1 LVVCDRGHR
10 RPHLRTVAR
19 KRRGQGLPSP
29 NGPNPAFDDGDDE
42 SFVADHAKGTI
53 VINNSL
59 TGLAAGRTDTSR
71 FQRRRDAAILTV
83 LSTLLL
89 ALTALGSVF
98 LTPAEAAAEGFILR
112 SNEQLRS
119 GQRLVSSDGQYVLV
133 MQGDGNLVEYAPGNR
148 PIWASGTNA
157 RDSVVRMQSDGNVVI
172 IAPGNRP
179 VWATGTNGNSGA
191 TLELQTD
198 ANLVVY
204 AQGHAPRW
212 ASGSTQSGTTL
223 GDRIVSVARGE
234 LINTSRNKEQGGY
247 NCNFYTRDLLK
258 RNVCEAWCADFA
270 RWVWRQAGANT
281 AELDAG
287 AVSFVRYGDDTHNR
301 TWRPYNSASAARVGD
316 AAVFNYRSGS
326 ASHVGLV
333 TRVNKAAGTITIIEG
348 NAGDNDNQVSQR
360 TFVPSA
366 GGVTGFTSPVS

>member
-1 LVVCDRGHR
+1 VITNCLLG
-10 RPHLRTVAR
+10 LVAR
-19 KRRGQGLPSP
+19 HTGTSRSPRRRGS
-29 NGPNPAFDDGDDE
+29 
-42 SFVADHAKGTI
+42 
-53 VINNSL
+53 
-59 TGLAAGRTDTSR
+59 
-71 FQRRRDAAILTV
+71 AILTV

-89 ALTALGSVF
+89 ALTALGSAF
-98 LTPAEAAAEGFILR
+98 LTPAQAAAESSVLR
-112 SNEQLRS
+112 SNEQLRA

-148 PIWASGTNA
+148 PIWASGTNV

-179 VWATGTNGNSGA
+179 VWATGTNGNLRA

-212 ASGSTQSGTTL
+212 ASGSGQTGTAL
-223 GDRIVSVARGE
+223 SDRIVNVARAE
-234 LINTSRNKEQGGY
+234 LANTSRNKEQGGY

-258 RNVCEAWCADFA
+258 RNVCHAWCADFA
-270 RWVWRQAGANT
+270 RWVWRQAAANT
-281 AELDAG
+281 AGLDAG
-287 AVSFVRYGDDTHNR
+287 AASFGRYSTYRKG
-301 TWRPYNSASAARVGD
+301 NSASAARVGD
-316 AAVFNYRSGS
+316 AAVFNYNNKTGS

-333 TRVNKAAGTITIIEG
+333 IGVNQAAGTITIIEG
-348 NAGDNDNQVSQR
+348 NAGEHDDQVSQR

-366 GGVTGFTSPVS
+366 KGVTGFTSPVS